1 MTENEAGI
9 DCVALMREIRDR
21 LNAEV
26 AELSPEQRRD
36 YIRRSA
42 ERMRRELPLPDY
54 PAQQHQQAKQAA
66 L

>member
-1 MTENEAGI
+1 MKTEPQV

-21 LNAEV
+21 LNDEV
-26 AELSPEQRRD
+26 AGLTPEQRRE

-42 ERMRRELPLPDY
+42 ERVRRELPLPDY
-54 PAQQHQQAKQAA
+54 PAGAEGQLKRAA

>member
-1 MTENEAGI
+1 MKNETSI

-26 AELSPEQRRD
+26 AELSPEQRRE

-42 ERMRRELPLPDY
+42 ERVRRELPLPDY
-54 PAQQHQQAKQAA
+54 PAPSNQQPERAA

>member
-1 MTENEAGI
+1 MSNDTSI

-26 AELSPEQRRD
+26 AELSPEQRRE

-42 ERMRRELPLPDY
+42 ERVRRELPMPDY
-54 PAQQHQQAKQAA
+54 SAPLAQQPERAA

>member
-1 MTENEAGI
+1 MNSETNI

-26 AELSPEQRRD
+26 ADLSPEQRRE
-36 YIRRSA
+36 YIRRGA
-42 ERMRRELPLPDY
+42 ERVRRELPLPDY
-54 PAQQHQQAKQAA
+54 PVPFDQPPERAA

>member
-1 MTENEAGI
+1 MTENETSI
-9 DCVALMREIRDR
+9 DCVAMMREIRDR

-26 AELSPEQRRD
+26 AELSPDQRRE

-42 ERMRRELPLPDY
+42 ERVRRELPLPDY
-54 PAQQHQQAKQAA
+54 PAQLDLQAKRAA

>member
-1 MTENEAGI
+1 MTENETSI
-9 DCVALMREIRDR
+9 DCVAMMREIRDR

-26 AELSPEQRRD
+26 AELSPDQRRE

-42 ERMRRELPLPDY
+42 ERVRRELPLPDY
-54 PAQQHQQAKQAA
+54 PAQLHLQAKRAA

>member
-1 MTENEAGI
+1 MSETNI
-9 DCVALMREIRDR
+9 DSVGLMREIRDR

-26 AELSPEQRRD
+26 ADLTPEQRRE

-42 ERMRRELPLPDY
+42 ERVRRELALPDY
-54 PAQQHQQAKQAA
+54 PAQSDQQPKRAA